1 MAHFVFFTKVLFF
14 KLFLCFVFA
23 KQAYSDRSP
32 PNFVYI
38 LTDDQDLMLNGLV
51 AMRKTLNLVGDRG
64 KFFVH
69 AFVNTPICCPS
80 RSSILTGKY
89 PHNIGVF
96 NNSLAG
102 NCSSEYW
109 QKHHEPHSM
118 AAILKH
124 KANYTTF
131 YGGKY
136 LNQYGS
142 KYAGGTTHVP
152 KGYDWWVGLKGN
164 SKYYNYTLSIN
175 GTNLPLKNLYLTDL
189 LANYS
194 LAFLNQ
200 RFLEDSPFFMMV
212 APPASHSP
220 FIPPKRYINRFPGV
234 GVVKNPSFNYSS
246 QNKHW
251 IVRMP
256 PKRLPSNIT
265 ILNQIQRR
273 RLQTLLAVDDLVE
286 RIVLQLK
293 KMKVFHKTYFIV
305 NSDNGFHIGQFGQPW
320 DKRQPYEADTR
331 VPLLISGP
339 GVGKKVLESYPVS
352 AVDMAPTI
360 LDLAGIKPP
369 HHMDGKSFKKQL
381 LNKRNKIGFKY
392 VFMEYWGEG
401 NERTIEKVCPWSYDE
416 NVMECSSNQ
425 WCKCQDSRNNTY
437 TCIMEFREEL
447 RFKFCRFD
455 DSERFVEAYNLSLDP
470 YELKNVYPQMNT
482 KLIRFYNNIL
492 NKFRKCSGRSCKT
505 L

>member
-1 MAHFVFFTKVLFF
+1 M
-14 KLFLCFVFA
+14 
-23 KQAYSDRSP
+23 D
-32 PNFVYI
+32 PN
-38 LTDDQDLMLNGLV
+38 MLV
-51 AMRKTLNLVGDRG
+51 ERPMYPKDM
-64 KFFVH
+64 
-69 AFVNTPICCPS
+69 
-80 RSSILTGKY
+80 TG
-89 PHNIGVF
+89 G
-96 NNSLAG
+96 
-102 NCSSEYW
+102 
-109 QKHHEPHSM
+109 
-118 AAILKH
+118 
-124 KANYTTF
+124 
-131 YGGKY
+131 
-136 LNQYGS
+136 
-142 KYAGGTTHVP
+142 
-152 KGYDWWVGLKGN
+152 
-164 SKYYNYTLSIN
+164 
-175 GTNLPLKNLYLTDL
+175 
-189 LANYS
+189 

-455 DSERFVEAYNLSLDP
+455 DSEQQSIMFMS
-470 YELKNVYPQMNT
+470 
-482 KLIRFYNNIL
+482 I
-492 NKFRKCSGRSCKT
+492 
-505 L
+505 